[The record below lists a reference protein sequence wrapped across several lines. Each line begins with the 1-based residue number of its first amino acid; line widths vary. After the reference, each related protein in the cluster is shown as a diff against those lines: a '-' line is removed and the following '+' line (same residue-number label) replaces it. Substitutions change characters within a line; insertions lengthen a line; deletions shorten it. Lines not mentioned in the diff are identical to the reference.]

1 MGTVALTLWLSGSL
15 LPELFALLSILG
27 LFCIAELTAPR
38 HLSPPWRQRLGRL
51 VTVSVVGFFLL
62 ALWRL
67 LEVIPAPVPI
77 PTVG

>member
-1 MGTVALTLWLSGSL
+1 MGTVALTLWLTSSL
-15 LPELFALLSILG
+15 LLELFVLLSILG
-27 LFCIAELTAPR
+27 LFCIAELTAPK
-38 HLSPPWRQRLGRL
+38 HITPAWRTRLGKL

-77 PTVG
+77 PIVG